1 MLLNQL
7 SNYPLDMEF
16 FIVINNFATLSHLVR
31 VLCSILCTVG
41 VVWEYVLWICVYV
54 CMYGCAVGC
63 LLWLLWG
70 EFVRYLG
77 HNLIATSCFYNNNN
91 SNGGTLIT
99 NNHFLFPLSHILH
112 SINNRTSIYLC

>member
-41 VVWEYVLWICVYV
+41 VYGSMCFGYV

-77 HNLIATSCFYNNNN
+77 HNLIATSCFYNNN

-112 SINNRTSIYLC
+112 RINKRTSIYLC